1 MGRPWLVGHCRA
13 HHHVFDNN
21 PVVSLFFLA
30 SGIRRPGLRWL
41 SLPWPLRQ
49 VARRGA
55 GSDEKELV

>member
-1 MGRPWLVGHCRA
+1 MGHRRA

-21 PVVSLFFLA
+21 PVVSLVFLA
-30 SGIRRPGLRWL
+30 FGIRRPGLRWL